1 MFFRAEIYKQQG
13 DSTMAII
20 NYSQAIKLNPD
31 DAEVYYNR
39 AALFKEVT
47 GILPIFKAA
56 LLFNAL
62 NY

>member
-1 MFFRAEIYKQQG
+1 
-13 DSTMAII
+13 MAII